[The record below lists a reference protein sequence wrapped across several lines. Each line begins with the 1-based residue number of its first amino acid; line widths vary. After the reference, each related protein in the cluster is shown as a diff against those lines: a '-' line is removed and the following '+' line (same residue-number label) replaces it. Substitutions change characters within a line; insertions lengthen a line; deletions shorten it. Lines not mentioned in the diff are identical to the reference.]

1 MQVRMRVFVQLR
13 CIETTCFIFI
23 RLGRQC
29 RPQKRLLVRC
39 VTAKQ
44 KGLVRDAERKC
55 LLIELL
61 VGRCVHDFLKSN

>member
-1 MQVRMRVFVQLR
+1 M
-13 CIETTCFIFI
+13 
-23 RLGRQC
+23 
-29 RPQKRLLVRC
+29 RC

-61 VGRCVHDFLKSN
+61 VGRRVHDFYNQIEIFYRTSLAIDDLSSRET